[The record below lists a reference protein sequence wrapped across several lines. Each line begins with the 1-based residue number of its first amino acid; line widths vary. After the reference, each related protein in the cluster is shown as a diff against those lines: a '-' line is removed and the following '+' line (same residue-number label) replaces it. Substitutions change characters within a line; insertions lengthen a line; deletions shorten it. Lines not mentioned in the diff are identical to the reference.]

1 MDLQLFL
8 SISRYPFIHLEV
20 LYDSIELKQ
29 NKTCVQKCK
38 EKDCVTFL
46 KTNNKEKHYICSKGY
61 DNYVLTFDEENYL
74 INGLIDKNNRTIP
87 KDRRTVRL
95 DWVIEQE
102 KISLFEKKLIAI
114 DKYINIRENESIEKN
129 FAMFHDFKTS
139 MNIFFTCTQD
149 IINNLPGDTF
159 EEKLENSGKSYK
171 DLFNALELITTQLG
185 MIDVIINPKSIS
197 FGTKREIS
205 IFKLFYKIKLLFDH
219 LAIKKRDVSIELINI
234 DGAYIRNSLCF
245 ESIEFIPLILLDNAL
260 KYSAPGSVVKI
271 EISQLY
277 NKARIKVKSIGPL
290 VCDEYKDKIFEKYIR
305 DKSAEEFSKD
315 GIGMG
320 LWIAKQILETHN
332 SKILYS
338 KDKYAQ
344 GKIGLNIFEF
354 DLETI

>member
-1 MDLQLFL
+1 MDLQLFK

-20 LYDSIELKQ
+20 FYDSIELKQ
-29 NKTCVQKCK
+29 NKTCVHKCK
-38 EKDCVTFL
+38 EKDCIAFL
-46 KTNNKEKHYICSKGY
+46 ETNNKAKHYICSKGF
-61 DNYVLTFDEENYL
+61 DNYILTFEEDNFL
-74 INGLIDKNNRTIP
+74 INGLIDKNNRVIP
-87 KDRRTVRL
+87 KDRKNVRL
-95 DWVIEQE
+95 DWVIEQD

-114 DKYINIRENESIEKN
+114 DKYIIIRENESIEKN

-149 IINNLPGDTF
+149 IISNLSGDTF

-205 IFKLFYKIKLLFDH
+205 IFKLFFKIKMLFDH
-219 LAIKKRDVSIELINI
+219 LAIKKREVTIELINI

-271 EISQLY
+271 EISQHY
-277 NKARIKVKSIGPL
+277 NKARVKVKSIGPL
-290 VCDEYKDKIFEKYIR
+290 VSDEYKDKIFEKYIR
-305 DKSAEEFSKD
+305 DKSAEDFSKD

-320 LWIAKQILETHN
+320 LWIAQQILKTHN
-332 SKILYS
+332 SKIIYS

-354 DLETI
+354 ELETI